1 MDFFEHQERAR
12 KSSQR
17 LVLLFSLAVAGIV
30 ASVYLTVMLFVVIK
44 LNGQLWEPKAFS
56 AISVV
61 VLAVVGAGSLYK
73 LAQLNGGGAVVAKR
87 LGGWHV
93 DPGSADPLERRVLN
107 VVQEMAIA
115 SGTAVP
121 DVYVLDSE
129 PGINAFAAGHGGGD
143 AVIGVTRGAME
154 KLTRDEL
161 QGVMGHEFSHL
172 LNGDMKLNLRLMGV
186 IHGILLIGIIG
197 RVLMHGGG
205 GGRSRR
211 GKDGGAQIA
220 LLGLAL
226 FAIGYLG
233 TLFGNLIK
241 AAVSRQREFLA
252 DASAVQFTRNPEGI
266 SHALA
271 KIGGLAQGSRMASSL
286 AAEASHMFFGDG
298 MVHRISSVMA
308 THPPLPERILRIDP
322 SFAGRFEA
330 VAEDF
335 IAPPDAE
342 EARLGVPA
350 LAGAAGVAPVSAGV
364 RKAMP
369 AQTEATASRGR
380 SAGPSGLD
388 RIGRPGPEHLERA
401 RALWESTPEPL
412 RDAAHHADGAL
423 ALACTLLLA
432 PAGSER
438 ERQLALVRAADPEAG
453 VRVSTLLPHVVKLN
467 PEARLPLIEVAAA
480 ALATLPRERHE
491 AFARLVRD
499 LVEGDRVVELSEWVL
514 SRLLLRHLRD
524 RLEPR
529 RPPKARYRAIAAFAD
544 EATVLLSALAYA
556 GADEDAAAERA
567 FKVAADEAG
576 LRGARACVRD
586 ACPPRALESALE
598 TFALLIPEEKRRLVS
613 ACAASVAADGLVTAR
628 ESELFRVVGDWLGA
642 PVPPLLPGQLL
653 S

>member
-1 MDFFEHQERAR
+1 MDFFDHQERAR

-17 LVLLFSLAVAGIV
+17 LVLLFALAVAGIV
-30 ASVYLTVMLFVVIK
+30 ASVYLTVMSFVVIK
-44 LNGQLWEPKAFS
+44 MNGQLWEPRAFS
-56 AISVV
+56 VIAVV

-73 LAQLNGGGAVVAKR
+73 LAQLNGGGAVIAKR
-87 LGGWHV
+87 LGGRRV
-93 DPGSADPLERRVLN
+93 DPGSSDPLERRVLN

-211 GKDGGAQIA
+211 SKDGGAQIA

-271 KIGGLAQGSRMASSL
+271 KIGGLAQGSRMTSSL

-298 MVHRISSVMA
+298 MVHRVSSVMA
-308 THPPLPERILRIDP
+308 THPPLPERIVRIDP
-322 SFAGRFEA
+322 AFAGRFEP

-335 IAPPDAE
+335 IATPDAE
-342 EARLGVPA
+342 GASLGVLA
-350 LAGAAGVAPVSAGV
+350 LAGSAGVAAVSGGV
-364 RKAMP
+364 G
-369 AQTEATASRGR
+369 EATPANTEGTAAPGR
-380 SAGPSGLD
+380 TTGPSGLD

-401 RALWESTPEPL
+401 RALWESAPEPL
-412 RDAAHHADGAL
+412 REATRNADGAL

-432 PAGSER
+432 PAGPER
-438 ERQLALVRAADPEAG
+438 ERQLAVVRSSDADAG
-453 VRVSTLLPHVVKLN
+453 VRVSTLLPHVVELD
-467 PEARLPLIEVAAA
+467 PEARLPLIEVAAV
-480 ALATLPRERHE
+480 ALATMPRERHE
-491 AFARLVRD
+491 AFASLVRD
-499 LVEGDRVVELSEWVL
+499 LVEGNRVLELSEWVL
-514 SRLLLRHLRD
+514 SWLLLRHLRD

-529 RPPKARYRAIAAFAD
+529 RPPKERDHAIAAFAD

-556 GADEDAAAERA
+556 GTDEDAAAEQA
-567 FKVAADEAG
+567 FTVAADEAG
-576 LRGARACVRD
+576 LRGARVCARD

-613 ACAASVAADGLVTAR
+613 ACAASVAADGHVTAR

>member
-17 LVLLFSLAVAGIV
+17 LVLLFALAVAGIV

-44 LNGQLWEPKAFS
+44 LNGQLWEPRAFS
-56 AISVV
+56 VIAVA

-73 LAQLNGGGAVVAKR
+73 VAQLNGGGAVVARR
-87 LGGWHV
+87 LGGRHV
-93 DPGSADPLERRVLN
+93 DPGSTDPLERRVLN

-211 GKDGGAQIA
+211 SKDGGAQIA

-308 THPPLPERILRIDP
+308 THPPLPERIVRIDP

-335 IAPPDAE
+335 IAPPDAD

-350 LAGAAGVAPVSAGV
+350 LAGAAGLAPVSDGV

-369 AQTEATASRGR
+369 AQTEATTSRGR

-388 RIGRPGPEHLERA
+388 RIGRPGPEHLEP

-412 RDAAHHADGAL
+412 RAAAHHADSAL

-432 PAGSER
+432 PRGR
-438 ERQLALVRAADPEAG
+438 ERQLALVRP
-453 VRVSTLLPHVVKLN
+453 TQ
-467 PEARLPLIEVAAA
+467 
-480 ALATLPRERHE
+480 
-491 AFARLVRD
+491 
-499 LVEGDRVVELSEWVL
+499 
-514 SRLLLRHLRD
+514 
-524 RLEPR
+524 
-529 RPPKARYRAIAAFAD
+529 RP
-544 EATVLLSALAYA
+544 
-556 GADEDAAAERA
+556 
-567 FKVAADEAG
+567 
-576 LRGARACVRD
+576 AC
-586 ACPPRALESALE
+586 
-598 TFALLIPEEKRRLVS
+598 
-613 ACAASVAADGLVTAR
+613 G
-628 ESELFRVVGDWLGA
+628 
-642 PVPPLLPGQLL
+642 
-653 S
+653 

>member
-1 MDFFEHQERAR
+1 
-12 KSSQR
+12 
-17 LVLLFSLAVAGIV
+17 
-30 ASVYLTVMLFVVIK
+30 
-44 LNGQLWEPKAFS
+44 
-56 AISVV
+56 
-61 VLAVVGAGSLYK
+61 
-73 LAQLNGGGAVVAKR
+73 
-87 LGGWHV
+87 
-93 DPGSADPLERRVLN
+93 
-107 VVQEMAIA
+107 
-115 SGTAVP
+115 VP
-121 DVYVLDSE
+121 DVYVLDLE
-129 PGINAFAAGHGGGD
+129 PGINAFAAGHSEGD

-197 RVLMHGGG
+197 WVLMHGGG
-205 GGRSRR
+205 GRRSHR
-211 GKDGGAQIA
+211 GKNGGAQIA

-226 FAIGYLG
+226 FAIGYIG
-233 TLFGNLIK
+233 TFFGNLIK

-252 DASAVQFTRNPEGI
+252 DASSVQFTRNPDGI

-271 KIGGLAQGSRMASSL
+271 KIGGLAQGSHMASSL

-298 MVHRISSVMA
+298 MAQRMSSAMA
-308 THPPLPERILRIDP
+308 THPPLPERIVRIDP
-322 SFAGRFEA
+322 SFAGRFEP

-335 IAPPDAE
+335 IAPPGAE
-342 EARLGVPA
+342 EASLGVLA
-350 LAGAAGVAPVSAGV
+350 LAGSAGVAPVSGGV
-364 RKAMP
+364 RR
-369 AQTEATASRGR
+369 ATAAGTEGTAAPGR
-380 SAGPSGLD
+380 TAGPSGLD

-412 RDAAHHADGAL
+412 REATRHSDDAL

-432 PAGSER
+432 PAGPER
-438 ERQLALVRAADPEAG
+438 ERQLALVRSADPAAAERMSA
-453 VRVSTLLPHVVKLN
+453 LLPHAVDLD
-467 PEARLPLIEVAAA
+467 PDARLPLIEVAAA
-480 ALATLPRERHE
+480 SLATLPRDRHQT
-491 AFARLVRD
+491 FASLVRD

-524 RLEPR
+524 RLEPSK
-529 RPPKARYRAIAAFAD
+529 PPKARYHAIAAFAD

-567 FKVAADEAG
+567 FSVAADEAG
-576 LRGARACVRD
+576 LRGARPCARH
-586 ACPPRALESALE
+586 ACPPRALEPALE

-613 ACAASVAADGLVTAR
+613 ACAASVAVDGQVTAR

>member
-1 MDFFEHQERAR
+1 MDFFEHQERAQ

-17 LVLLFSLAVAGIV
+17 LVLLFALAVAGIV

-44 LNGQLWEPKAFS
+44 MNGQLWEPRAFS
-56 AISVV
+56 AIAVV
-61 VLAVVGAGSLYK
+61 VLAVGGAGSLYK
-73 LAQLNGGGAVVAKR
+73 LAQLNGGGGVVARR
-87 LGGWHV
+87 LGGRRV
-93 DPGSADPLERRVLN
+93 DPGSTDPLERRVLN

-197 RVLMHGGG
+197 RVLMYGGG

-211 GKDGGAQIA
+211 SKDGGAQIA

-233 TLFGNLIK
+233 TFFGNLIK

-266 SHALA
+266 ADALA
-271 KIGGLAQGSRMASSL
+271 KIGGLPQGSRIGSSL
-286 AAEASHMFFGDG
+286 ASEASHMFFGDG
-298 MVHRISSVMA
+298 MVHRISSAMA

-322 SFAGRFEA
+322 SFKGRFEP
-330 VAEDF
+330 VAEDY

-342 EARLGVPA
+342 AASLGVSA
-350 LAGAAGVAPVSAGV
+350 LAGSSGAA
-364 RKAMP
+364 P
-369 AQTEATASRGR
+369 AAAASSGGTEGLSSTARL
-380 SAGPSGLD
+380 SGLD
-388 RIGRPGPEHLERA
+388 RIGRPGPEHLDRA
-401 RALWESTPEPL
+401 RALWESVPEAL
-412 RDAAHHADGAL
+412 REATRHADDAV

-432 PAGSER
+432 PAGPER
-438 ERQLALVRAADPEAG
+438 ERQLDLVRSADEEAD
-453 VRVSTLLPHVVKLN
+453 VRVSTFLPHVLELD

-480 ALATLPRERHE
+480 TLATLPKERHQ
-491 AFARLVRD
+491 AFAWLVRD
-499 LVEGDRVVELSEWVL
+499 LVEGDQVLELSEWVL

-524 RLEPR
+524 RIEPSK
-529 RPPKARYRAIAAFAD
+529 PPKARYQAIAVFKD

-556 GADEDAAAERA
+556 GADDDAAAERA
-567 FKVAADEAG
+567 FTAAAGEAG
-576 LRGARACVRD
+576 LTGVRACARD

-598 TFALLIPEEKRRLVS
+598 TFALLVPQEKRRLVS
-613 ACAASVAADGLVTAR
+613 ACAASVAADGKVTAH

-653 S
+653 T